1 MRYRMMNEIMEVL
14 DLIGEK
20 KLSVTE
26 GIKVIEELR
35 STQEIEKKSR
45 WIKIKIKDGESGKR
59 INLPPIPLGLAGS
72 LASWGIMMGINHS
85 DEREILQK
93 LDRKDIKKMFDVFKE
108 SPPMV
113 IVEIYDENE
122 GTEVEVYT
130 K

>member
-1 MRYRMMNEIMEVL
+1 MNEIMEVL
-14 DLIGEK
+14 TLIGEQ
-20 KLSVTE
+20 KLNVDE
-26 GIKVIEELR
+26 GIKAIEEIR
-35 STQEIEKKSR
+35 STQELEKKSR
-45 WIKIKIKDGESGKR
+45 WIKIKIKDGESGKK

-85 DEREILQK
+85 DEKEVLQK

-113 IVEIYDENE
+113 IVEIFDENE

>member
-1 MRYRMMNEIMEVL
+1 MMKEIMEVL
-14 DLIGEK
+14 DLIDDK
-20 KLSVTE
+20 KLSVDE

-35 STQEIEKKSR
+35 GTQKIVKKSR
-45 WIKIKIKDGESGKR
+45 WIKIKIKDGESGKK

-85 DEREILQK
+85 DEKEVLQK
-93 LDRKDIKKMFDVFKE
+93 LDRKDIKMMFDVFKE

-113 IVEIYDENE
+113 IVEIYDESE

>member
-1 MRYRMMNEIMEVL
+1 MKEIIEVL
-14 DLIGEK
+14 DLIGDK
-20 KLSVTE
+20 KLSVDE

-35 STQEIEKKSR
+35 STQEIVKKSR

-85 DEREILQK
+85 DEKEILHK

-113 IVEIYDENE
+113 IVEIFDESE

>member
-1 MRYRMMNEIMEVL
+1 MKEILDVL
-14 DLIGEK
+14 DLIGDK
-20 KLSVTE
+20 KLSVVE

-35 STQEIEKKSR
+35 STQEIVKKSR

-85 DEREILQK
+85 DEKEILQK

-113 IVEIYDENE
+113 IVEIFDESE

>member
-1 MRYRMMNEIMEVL
+1 MMKEIMEVL
-14 DLIGEK
+14 DLIDDK
-20 KLSVTE
+20 KLSVDE

-35 STQEIEKKSR
+35 GTQEIVKKSR
-45 WIKIKIKDGESGKR
+45 WIKIKIKDGESGKK

-85 DEREILQK
+85 DEKEVLQK
-93 LDRKDIKKMFDVFKE
+93 LDRKDIKMMFDVFKE

-113 IVEIYDENE
+113 IVEIYDESE

>member
-1 MRYRMMNEIMEVL
+1 MMNEIMEVL
-14 DLIGEK
+14 DLISEK

-93 LDRKDIKKMFDVFKE
+93 LDRKDIKKMFDVFKD

>member
-1 MRYRMMNEIMEVL
+1 MNEIMEVL

-93 LDRKDIKKMFDVFKE
+93 LDRKDIKKMFDVFKD

>member
-1 MRYRMMNEIMEVL
+1 MNEIMEVL
-14 DLIGEK
+14 NLIGEK
-20 KLSVTE
+20 KLSVDE

-35 STQEIEKKSR
+35 GTQEIVKKSR

-85 DEREILQK
+85 DEKEVLQK
-93 LDRKDIKKMFDVFKE
+93 LDRKDIKMMFDVFKE

-113 IVEIYDENE
+113 IVEIYDESE

>member
-1 MRYRMMNEIMEVL
+1 MKEIVEVL
-14 DLIGEK
+14 DLIGDK
-20 KLSVTE
+20 KLSVDE

-35 STQEIEKKSR
+35 STQEIVKKSR
-45 WIKIKIKDGESGKR
+45 WIKIKIKDGESGKG

-85 DEREILQK
+85 DEKEILHK

-113 IVEIYDENE
+113 IVEIFDESE

>member
-1 MRYRMMNEIMEVL
+1 MKEIVEVL
-14 DLIGEK
+14 DLIGDK
-20 KLSVTE
+20 KLSVDE

-35 STQEIEKKSR
+35 STQEIVKKSR

-85 DEREILQK
+85 DEKEILHK

-113 IVEIYDENE
+113 IVEIFDESE

>member
-1 MRYRMMNEIMEVL
+1 MNEIMEVL
-14 DLIGEK
+14 DLISEK

>member
-1 MRYRMMNEIMEVL
+1 MNEIMEVL
-14 DLIGEK
+14 NLIGEK
-20 KLSVTE
+20 KLSVDE

-35 STQEIEKKSR
+35 GTQEIVKRSR

-85 DEREILQK
+85 DEKEVLQK
-93 LDRKDIKKMFDVFKE
+93 LDRKDIKMMFDVFKE

-113 IVEIYDENE
+113 IVEIYDESE

>member
-1 MRYRMMNEIMEVL
+1 MNEIMEVL
-14 DLIGEK
+14 DLISEK
-20 KLSVTE
+20 KLSVNE
-26 GIKVIEELR
+26 GIKVIEEIKNTPETTL
-35 STQEIEKKSR
+35 KSR

-85 DEREILQK
+85 DEKEVLQK